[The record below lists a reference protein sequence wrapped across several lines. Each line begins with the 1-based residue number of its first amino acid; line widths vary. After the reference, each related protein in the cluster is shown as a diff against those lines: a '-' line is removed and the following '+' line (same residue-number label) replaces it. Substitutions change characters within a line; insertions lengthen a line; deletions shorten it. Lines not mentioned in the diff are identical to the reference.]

1 MDSDSGMD
9 FAPKKLPKELLS
21 KLHRVTLTI
30 YEMLHDRGYL
40 IFEEDLNITLK
51 QFKKQFKSPD
61 LHKIVATHS
70 ENPAKRI
77 VVKYHHIDY
86 NSDDQK
92 TPSLSKPTLYGH
104 IGSLDEDAYPD
115 RSQAITSLIIVTN
128 CDISPSAKQLVG
140 PTAGANGKGS
150 VEIFKEG
157 ELMVNITDHSLAASF
172 VLLDSYQKQD
182 VLKKLRIEESQIPRI
197 GVEDSISRYFCAK
210 QGDLFKIVRKSD
222 HAGRYLYYRL
232 VQ

>member
-1 MDSDSGMD
+1 MDSDSEPI
-9 FAPKKLPKELLS
+9 APKKLSKDLLS

-30 YEMLHDRGYL
+30 NEMLHDRGYL
-40 IFEEDLNITLK
+40 IFEEDLNQTLK

-61 LHKIVATHS
+61 LYKIVATHS
-70 ENPAKRI
+70 TNPAKKI

-104 IGSLDEDAYPD
+104 IGSLDEDAYAD
-115 RSQAITSLIIVTN
+115 RFQAITSLIIVTN
-128 CDISPSAKQLVG
+128 CEISPSAKQLMG

-172 VLLDSYQKQD
+172 VLLDTQKKSD
-182 VLKKLRIEESQIPRI
+182 VLKKLKIEESQIPRI
-197 GVEDSISRYFCAK
+197 GENDMVSRYSA
-210 QGDLFKIVRKSD
+210 FKNFG
-222 HAGRYLYYRL
+222 HF
-232 VQ
+232 

>member
-1 MDSDSGMD
+1 MG
-9 FAPKKLPKELLS
+9 AKK
-21 KLHRVTLTI
+21 
-30 YEMLHDRGYL
+30 
-40 IFEEDLNITLK
+40 
-51 QFKKQFKSPD
+51 
-61 LHKIVATHS
+61 
-70 ENPAKRI
+70 I

-92 TPSLSKPTLYGH
+92 TPSLYGH
-104 IGSLDEDAYPD
+104 IGSLDEDAYAD
-115 RSQAITSLIIVTN
+115 RFQAVTSLIIVTN
-128 CDISPSAKQLVG
+128 CEISPSAKQLIG
-140 PTAGANGKGS
+140 PCAGANGKGS

-172 VLLDSYQKQD
+172 VLLDTQMKTD
-182 VLKKLRIEESQIPRI
+182 ILKKLKIEESQIPRI
-197 GVEDSISRYFCAK
+197 GELDMVSRYFCAK